1 VKKDIIGKHLKNN
14 KIMIVISKVAN
25 KKLLKGHRYEVQNLW
40 NAGNNQRWVEG
51 KLQLVGFGRYSVDSF
66 TDSSGNPI
74 AKVNYTSTQP
84 QVERFIKFE
93 DCKEGEILV
102 CNSDHYKT
110 LAKGSMYKIEKLEKT
125 ESEKNGWGGRSWTHT
140 ETTIKFEGI
149 KRKLKFNGW
158 AFRKL
163 TTEESRNISL
173 GSILT
178 GEEPLIVKTTDIR
191 KIDIVVNKEKAL
203 MEVIS
208 KTLLDENRHHLSIID
223 WTCQKTGEKF
233 RIKPEDFKD
242 LLDMK
247 LSDILAKIENK

>member
-1 VKKDIIGKHLKNN
+1 
-14 KIMIVISKVAN
+14 MIVVSKIAN

-40 NAGNNQRWVEG
+40 NNGTNQRWVEG
-51 KLQLVGFGRYSVDSF
+51 KVQLVGFGRYSVDNF

-74 AKVNYTSTQP
+74 PKTNYVSTQP
-84 QVERFIKFE
+84 QVERFIKYE
-93 DCKEGEILV
+93 DCKVGEILV

-125 ESEKNGWGGRSWTHT
+125 ETEKNGWGGRSWKHA

-163 TTEESRNISL
+163 TTEELRNISL
-173 GSILT
+173 GAVLT
-178 GEEPLIVKTTDIR
+178 GEEPTIVKTTDIR
-191 KIDIVVNKEKAL
+191 KIDMVANKEKSL
-203 MEVIS
+203 MEVIA
-208 KTLLDENRHHLSIID
+208 KTILDENRHHLTIIE
-223 WTCQKTGEKF
+223 WSCQKTGEKM

-247 LSDILAKIENK
+247 LSDILTKIENK

>member
-1 VKKDIIGKHLKNN
+1 
-14 KIMIVISKVAN
+14 MIVVAKVSN

-40 NAGNNQRWVEG
+40 NNGTNQRWVEG
-51 KLQLVGFGRYSVDSF
+51 KIQLVGFGRYSVDSF
-66 TDSSGNPI
+66 TDTNGNPLPNT
-74 AKVNYTSTQP
+74 NYVSSQP

-125 ESEKNGWGGRSWTHT
+125 ETEKNGWGGRKWTHT

-163 TTEESRNISL
+163 TSEESREISL
-173 GSILT
+173 GAILT
-178 GEEPLIVKTTDIR
+178 GEQPKIIKTTDIR
-191 KIDIVVNKEKAL
+191 KIELVLNKEKAL
-203 MEVIS
+203 MEILS
-208 KTLLDENRHHLSIID
+208 KTILDENRHHLSIID
-223 WTCQKTGEKF
+223 WSCQKTGEKM
-233 RIKPEDFKD
+233 RINPDDFKD

-247 LSDILAKIENK
+247 LSDILEKIEK

>member
-1 VKKDIIGKHLKNN
+1 
-14 KIMIVISKVAN
+14 MIVISKVAN

-40 NAGNNQRWVEG
+40 NAGNNQRWVER
-51 KLQLVGFGRYSVDSF
+51 KVQLVGFGRYSVDSF
-66 TDSSGNPI
+66 TDTNGNPLPKI
-74 AKVNYTSTQP
+74 NYTSTVP

-110 LAKGSMYKIEKLEKT
+110 LAEGSMYKIEKLEKI
-125 ESEKNGWGGRSWTHT
+125 ESEVVGFGGRKWNRVDTNV
-140 ETTIKFEGI
+140 KFEGI

-163 TTEESRNISL
+163 TPEESRDISL

-178 GEEPLIVKTTDIR
+178 GEEPAIVKSSSIR
-191 KIDIVVNKEKAL
+191 KIDMVVNKEKAL
-203 MEVIS
+203 MEIIS
-208 KTLLDENRHHLSIID
+208 KTLLDGNRHHLSIID
-223 WTCQKTGEKF
+223 WSCKKTGEKM
-233 RIKPEDFKD
+233 RVNPDDFKE

-247 LSDILAKIENK
+247 LSDILAKIEK

>member
-1 VKKDIIGKHLKNN
+1 
-14 KIMIVISKVAN
+14 MIVISKVAN

-51 KLQLVGFGRYSVDSF
+51 KIQLVGFGRYSVDSF

-84 QVERFIKFE
+84 QVERFIKYE

-125 ESEKNGWGGRSWTHT
+125 ESEKNVWGGRSWTHT

-203 MEVIS
+203 MEAIS

-223 WTCQKTGEKF
+223 WTCQKTGEKM

-247 LSDILAKIENK
+247 LSDILEKFDK

>member
-1 VKKDIIGKHLKNN
+1 
-14 KIMIVISKVAN
+14 MIVISKVAN

-51 KLQLVGFGRYSVDSF
+51 KVQLVGFSSRYSVDSF
-66 TDSSGNPI
+66 TDSSGNALPNS
-74 AKVNYTSTQP
+74 NYVSTLQ

-93 DCKEGEILV
+93 DCKEGEIVV

-125 ESEKNGWGGRSWTHT
+125 ETEKNGWGRSWTHK

-163 TTEESRNISL
+163 TPEETREISL
-173 GSILT
+173 GLILS
-178 GEEPLIVKTTDIR
+178 GEEPDIVKTTDIR
-191 KIDIVVNKEKAL
+191 KIDMVVNKERAL
-203 MEVIS
+203 MEVIA
-208 KTLLDENRHHLSIID
+208 KTIIDENRHHLSIID
-223 WTCQKTGEKF
+223 WGCQKTGEKM

-247 LSDILAKIENK
+247 LSDILEKIEK

>member
-1 VKKDIIGKHLKNN
+1 
-14 KIMIVISKVAN
+14 MIVVSKIAN

-40 NAGNNQRWVEG
+40 NNGTNQRWVEG
-51 KLQLVGFGRYSVDSF
+51 KVQLVGFGRYSVDNF

-74 AKVNYTSTQP
+74 PKTNYVSTQP
-84 QVERFIKFE
+84 QVERFIKYE
-93 DCKEGEILV
+93 DCKLGEILV

-125 ESEKNGWGGRSWTHT
+125 ETEKNGWGGRSWKHT

-163 TTEESRNISL
+163 TTEELRNISL
-173 GSILT
+173 GAILT
-178 GEEPLIVKTTDIR
+178 GEEPTIVKTTDIR
-191 KIDIVVNKEKAL
+191 KIDMVANKEKSL
-203 MEVIS
+203 MEVIA
-208 KTLLDENRHHLSIID
+208 KTILDENRHHLSIIE
-223 WTCQKTGEKF
+223 WSCQKTGEKM

>member
-1 VKKDIIGKHLKNN
+1 
-14 KIMIVISKVAN
+14 MIVISKVAN

-40 NAGNNQRWVEG
+40 NNGSNQRWVEG
-51 KLQLVGFGRYSVDSF
+51 KIQLVGFGRYSVDSF

-102 CNSDHYKT
+102 CNSDNYKT
-110 LAKGSMYKIEKLEKT
+110 LAKGSMYKIEKLEKIET
-125 ESEKNGWGGRSWTHT
+125 EVTGWNSKKWTRV
-140 ETTIKFEGI
+140 EASIKFVGI

-178 GEEPLIVKTTDIR
+178 GEEPVIVKTTDIR
-191 KIDIVVNKEKAL
+191 KIDIVANKEKAL
-203 MEVIS
+203 MEAIS

-223 WTCQKTGEKF
+223 WTCQKTGEKL

-242 LLDMK
+242 LLEMK
-247 LSDILAKIENK
+247 LSDILEKFDK

>member
-14 KIMIVISKVAN
+14 KIMIVISKVT
-25 KKLLKGHRYEVQNLW
+25 LLKGHRYEVQNLW

-140 ETTIKFEGI
+140 ETKIKFEGI

>member
-1 VKKDIIGKHLKNN
+1 
-14 KIMIVISKVAN
+14 MIVVSKIAN

-40 NAGNNQRWVEG
+40 NNGTNQRWVEG
-51 KLQLVGFGRYSVDSF
+51 KVQLVGFGRYSVDNF

-74 AKVNYTSTQP
+74 PKTNYVSTQP
-84 QVERFIKFE
+84 QVERFIKYE
-93 DCKEGEILV
+93 DCKVGEILV

-125 ESEKNGWGGRSWTHT
+125 ETEKNGWGGRSWKHV

-163 TTEESRNISL
+163 TTEELRNISL
-173 GSILT
+173 GAILT
-178 GEEPLIVKTTDIR
+178 GEEPTIVKTTDIR
-191 KIDIVVNKEKAL
+191 KIDMVANKEKSL
-203 MEVIS
+203 MEVIA
-208 KTLLDENRHHLSIID
+208 KTILDENRHHLSIIE
-223 WTCQKTGEKF
+223 WSCQKTGEKM